1 MLTWMEYPT
10 GTWVFKTRVPSSAD
24 PDLLLLVSPFRP
36 NPFPRRARRSL
47 SLQLH
52 RLSLQPL
59 PRFTN
64 AHLYDV
70 PFACHC
76 HHRRSGQ
83 RILRRHQQSLIF
95 FRSSF
100 LQVFFFFF
108 FFFWS
113 KSYFPSLLI
122 LFSFSPFPSSNLLLW
137 NSSLWNSSST
147 WLNCSIAVVELKFE
161 SLNFW
166 NWSQVFKTRDAS
178 P

>member
-10 GTWVFKTRVPSSAD
+10 GTRVFKTRVPSSAD

-70 PFACHC
+70 PFARHRR
-76 HHRRSGQ
+76 HRRSGQ

-95 FRSSF
+95 FRSNF

-113 KSYFPSLLI
+113 KSYFPSLLL
-122 LFSFSPFPSSNLLLW
+122 LFSFSIFKFVAMELE
-137 NSSLWNSSST
+137 SLK
-147 WLNCSIAVVELKFE
+147 LKFHVAKLLHRSSRTQVWE
-161 SLNFW
+161 SQFLKLISSF
-166 NWSQVFKTRDAS
+166 
-178 P
+178 